1 MPELYPNKTRERTA
15 TLTGVGSAICRHG
28 WLLCCGI
35 SPSRGLLLLL
45 ATEDWM
51 VVAALEAVVFEG
63 APVTRS
69 AVMELPAETLWEI

>member
-1 MPELYPNKTRERTA
+1 M
-15 TLTGVGSAICRHG
+15 GSAVSKHG

-51 VVAALEAVVFEG
+51 VVATLEAVVFKG
-63 APVTRS
+63 APVAMS
-69 AVMELPAETLWEI
+69 PVMELPAETLWEI